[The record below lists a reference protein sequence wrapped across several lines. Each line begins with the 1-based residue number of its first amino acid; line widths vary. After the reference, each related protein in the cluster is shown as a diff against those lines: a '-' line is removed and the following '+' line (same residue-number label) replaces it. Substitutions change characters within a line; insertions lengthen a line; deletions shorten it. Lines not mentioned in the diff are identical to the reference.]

1 MSTHQGAF
9 TKPHVAGYRQ
19 ALGVVLRPQGKQDEA
34 VVEFRAEAVNRKRI
48 DEQMK
53 ALGLDVVL

>member
-9 TKPHVAGYRQ
+9 AKPHAAGYHY
-19 ALGVVLRPQGKQDEA
+19 ALDVVLRQPGKQDEA
-34 VVEFRAEAVNRKRI
+34 AAEFRAESVNRKRI

-53 ALGLDVVL
+53 ALGLDVVM